1 MSGLQSNGMSGLQS
15 DTSLNNLIDEISALT
30 LNSGAWSAVRGLRA
44 SESRVRRGGRRDNR
58 MGAMGGAE
66 LYASRSNCLSNFS
79 MKTNLLLVDLA
90 MRSVA
95 ILGLSVAILRLF
107 VAIMRLSVAMIRR
120 SILSRVLNERERDS
134 ISWVIK
140 YFLYQNAEGNG
151 SKETDVQ
158 SIITVG

>member
-1 MSGLQSNGMSGLQS
+1 MLACSGSLHWRGSNGMSGLQSNGMSGLQS
-15 DTSLNNLIDEISALT
+15 DTSLNNLIEEISALT
-30 LNSGAWSAVRGLRA
+30 LNSGAWSGVRGLRA
-44 SESRVRRGGRRDNR
+44 SESRVRRGGRRDIR

-120 SILSRVLNERERDS
+120 SILSRVKACD
-134 ISWVIK
+134 K
-140 YFLYQNAEGNG
+140 NAE
-151 SKETDVQ
+151 V
-158 SIITVG
+158 SIKQKRKRWH